1 MTMKRI
7 NVVGT
12 SATGKSTFSRAL
24 ADKIGLHYIELDNL
38 FWLDDWQECPDEIF
52 FARIETEIA
61 KAKNGYVIDGNYT
74 RTIPVKWSEID
85 TVIWLDLPFPVNLY
99 RSVRRAFSRAKSKQD
114 LWPDSNNQES
124 LWRMFGRDSI
134 VWWMIK
140 THKKNRE
147 KYLQMM
153 NAPEYQH
160 IQWIRLKSA
169 NAVNAFLEQLDSY
182 VFDV

>member
-1 MTMKRI
+1 MKKI

-24 ADKIGLHYIELDNL
+24 ATKLGLHYIELDNL

-52 FARIETEIA
+52 FARIEAEMV

-74 RTIPVKWSEID
+74 RAIPVKWAEID
-85 TVIWLDLPFPVNLY
+85 TVIWLDLPFPINLY
-99 RSVRRAFSRAKSKQD
+99 RSIKRALSRAKSKQD

-124 LWRMFGRDSI
+124 LWRMFGSDSI

-140 THKKNRE
+140 THQKNRN
-147 KYLQMM
+147 KYIKMM
-153 NAPEYQH
+153 SAPEFQH
-160 IQWIRLKSA
+160 IQWIRLKTPKQ
-169 NAVNAFLEQLDSY
+169 VEHFLAQLDSY
-182 VFDV
+182 EYLV